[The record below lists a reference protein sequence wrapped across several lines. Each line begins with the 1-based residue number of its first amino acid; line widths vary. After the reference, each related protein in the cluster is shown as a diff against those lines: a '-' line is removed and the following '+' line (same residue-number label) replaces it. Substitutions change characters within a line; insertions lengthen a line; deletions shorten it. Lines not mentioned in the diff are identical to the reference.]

1 MAVKKCEQCAFRARY
16 DRDPQ
21 SFLGRLWRW
30 HVGWCP
36 GWNGYM
42 RSLPPEERGRLAE
55 KYDLKKY
62 KSDQH

>member
-1 MAVKKCEQCAFRARY
+1 MAEKKCEQCAFRAKY
-16 DRDPQ
+16 DRAPQ
-21 SFLGRLWRW
+21 SLLGRLWRW

-42 RSLPPEERGRLAE
+42 RSLPAQERARLAE

-62 KSDQH
+62 K